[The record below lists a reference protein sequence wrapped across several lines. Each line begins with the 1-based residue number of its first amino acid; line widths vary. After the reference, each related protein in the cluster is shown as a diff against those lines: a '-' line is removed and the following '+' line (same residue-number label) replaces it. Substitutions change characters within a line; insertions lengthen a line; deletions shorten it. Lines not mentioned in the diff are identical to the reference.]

1 MSATGSVLLVGP
13 TADEVYSLPERGYVL
28 IGRAEDCDIVV
39 SDQRVSRRHAALR
52 RRDAED
58 WLEDLGSRGGTWVNG
73 HRLDQPRRL
82 VDGDE
87 VRLAGHVLRYRR
99 PTDASPQTSS
109 VEVPSGGAR
118 FDIHRQDAGTIN
130 NVGRDQY
137 LSYVAHVQQQR
148 DSFARD
154 IAAIRTN
161 ASRLA
166 WIGLAVSVVGFV
178 VYAQVIFRFMGLIF
192 GSMSS
197 SRPPDFGSL
206 GDGPGGVAGLAVG
219 FFAVLVGG
227 VMLTVGVVM
236 HIVAAARRRRID
248 QQLPLPPPPWAAG
261 PRRSTP

>member
-13 TADEVYSLPERGYVL
+13 TADEVYPLPERGYLLV
-28 IGRAEDCDIVV
+28 GRAEQCDVVV
-39 SDQRVSRRHAALR
+39 SDQCVSRRHAALR
-52 RRDAED
+52 RRDGED
-58 WLEDLGSRGGTWVNG
+58 WLEDLDSRGGTWVNG
-73 HRLDQPRRL
+73 HPLDQPRRL

-87 VRLAGHVLRYRR
+87 IRLAGHVLRYRR
-99 PTDASPQTSS
+99 PADASPETSAVEAPS
-109 VEVPSGGAR
+109 VGAT
-118 FDIHRQDAGTIN
+118 FDVQRQEAGTIN

-154 IAAIRTN
+154 VAATRTR

-178 VYAQVIFRFMGLIF
+178 VYAQVIFRFMGLVY

-206 GDGPGGVAGLAVG
+206 GNGPGGVAGLAVG
-219 FFAVLVGG
+219 FFAVVVGG
-227 VMLTVGVVM
+227 VMLTVGVIM
-236 HIVAAARRRRID
+236 HIAAAARRRRID
-248 QQLPLPPPPWAAG
+248 QELPLPPPPWTAG
-261 PRRSTP
+261 PGRSTP